1 MMAGVEHRRLRVY
14 VAGPMTVGDYYD
26 NVHLGIKVGR
36 KVFEDGMAPYV
47 PHLDAFMYMG
57 RGQEDTEMWADFLEW
72 DVEWVSQSEAVLR
85 IPGESRGADLETK
98 HAQRLG
104 IPVFQLSS
112 YDALVKF
119 AGDQGLLATKE
130 ASLETLR
137 SDARD
142 WSNVGTRDGLR
153 SGSGADRPDHPAV
166 VPEHPTLRRH

>member
-1 MMAGVEHRRLRVY
+1 MMSGVEHRRLRVY

-57 RGQEDTEMWADFLEW
+57 RGQEDTDMWADFLEW
-72 DVEWVSQSEAVLR
+72 DIEWVAQSEAVLR
-85 IPGESRGADLETK
+85 IPGESKGADLEVA

-104 IPVFQLSS
+104 LPVFQLSS

-119 AGDQGLLATKE
+119 AGDQGLLATRE
-130 ASLETLR
+130 DAGETDRSNASIGGTPVDVPRRLP
-137 SDARD
+137 DA
-142 WSNVGTRDGLR
+142 G
-153 SGSGADRPDHPAV
+153 PDHPAITP
-166 VPEHPTLRRH
+166 VPEHPALRRH